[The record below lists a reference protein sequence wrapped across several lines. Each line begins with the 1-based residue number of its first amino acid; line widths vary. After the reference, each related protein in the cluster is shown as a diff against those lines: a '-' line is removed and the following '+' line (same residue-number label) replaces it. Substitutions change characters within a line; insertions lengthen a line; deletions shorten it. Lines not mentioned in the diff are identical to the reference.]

1 MKHQKLSRELLLM
14 TILTVISIFT
24 WISLDVYRA
33 LTHPQAPKVSATQLA
48 PLNPKLDTKVLD
60 DLSQKVDFNKEDLSL
75 PLSVPS
81 SGSAVNQGIM
91 P

>member
-1 MKHQKLSRELLLM
+1 MKHQKFSQELLLM

-33 LTHPQAPKVSATQLA
+33 FIHPQVPKVSAAQLA
-48 PLNPKLDTKVLD
+48 PLNPKLDTKVLN
-60 DLSQKVDFNKEDLSL
+60 DLSSKVNFNKEDLSL
-75 PLSVPS
+75 PLSIPS
-81 SGSAVNQGIM
+81 SGSAVNPKIT